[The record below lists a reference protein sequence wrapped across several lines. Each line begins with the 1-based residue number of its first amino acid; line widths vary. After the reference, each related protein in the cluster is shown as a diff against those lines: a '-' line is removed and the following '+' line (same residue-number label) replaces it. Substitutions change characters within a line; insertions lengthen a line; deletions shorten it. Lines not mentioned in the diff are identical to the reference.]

1 MNLPSDYALQLPSAD
16 ALITQLAAAIKLT
29 LTANTVLV
37 GMHTGGVWA
46 AEHLQPLLDPA
57 MPHGSLDISFYR
69 DDFESIGLHAQ
80 VKPTR
85 LPFEVEGRD
94 ILLVD
99 DVLYTG
105 RSVRAAMNAL
115 FDYGRPARIR
125 LAVLIDRVG
134 DRQLPIAADFVGAAL
149 SVPAHQ
155 HIHLVRDAD
164 MNLGLKLVDLK

>member
-1 MNLPSDYALQLPSAD
+1 MVVANQSLPSATD
-16 ALITQLAAAIKLT
+16 LIARLAALIAPSLT
-29 LTANTVLV
+29 DGTVLV

-46 AEHLQPLLDPA
+46 AERLHPLLDPN

-69 DDFESIGLHAQ
+69 DDFEQIGLHAQ
-80 VKPTR
+80 VKPTH

-115 FDYGRPARIR
+115 FDYGRPAKIR
-125 LAVLIDRVG
+125 LAVLIDRAG
-134 DRQLPIAADFVGAAL
+134 DRQLPIEADFVGAVLA
-149 SVPAHQ
+149 VPPHQ
-155 HIHLVRDAD
+155 HIHLIRDEDAT
-164 MNLGLKLVDLK
+164 LSLKLVNLT

>member
-1 MNLPSDYALQLPSAD
+1 MPINTLPD
-16 ALITQLAAAIKLT
+16 AETLIAQLATAIKPT
-29 LTANTVLV
+29 LTPNTVLV
-37 GMHTGGVWA
+37 GMFTGGVWA
-46 AEHLQPLLDPA
+46 AQRMHTLLDPA
-57 MPHGSLDISFYR
+57 MPHGDLDISFYR
-69 DDFESIGLHAQ
+69 DDFNRIGLHAQ

-125 LAVLIDRVG
+125 LAVLVDRIG
-134 DRQLPIAADFVGAAL
+134 DRELPIMADFVGTTAN
-149 SVPAHQ
+149 VQPRQ
-155 HIHLVRDAD
+155 HIHLVRDDAD
-164 MNLGLKLVDLK
+164 RLNLKLVDLK

>member
-1 MNLPSDYALQLPSAD
+1 MPIITLPD
-16 ALITQLAAAIKLT
+16 AETLVAQLAAAIKPT
-29 LTANTVLV
+29 LTPNTVLV
-37 GMHTGGVWA
+37 GMYTGGVWA
-46 AEHLQPLLDPA
+46 AQRMHALLDPA
-57 MPHGSLDISFYR
+57 MPHGDLDISFYR
-69 DDFESIGLHAQ
+69 DDFDRIGLHAQ

-125 LAVLIDRVG
+125 LAVLVDRVG
-134 DRQLPIAADFVGAAL
+134 DRELPIMADFVGATA
-149 SVPAHQ
+149 SVPPHQ
-155 HIHLVRDAD
+155 HIHLVRDDAGRL
-164 MNLGLKLVDLK
+164 NLKLVDLK

>member
-1 MNLPSDYALQLPSAD
+1 MPIITLPD
-16 ALITQLAAAIKLT
+16 AETLVAQLAAAIQPT
-29 LTANTVLV
+29 LTPNTVLV
-37 GMHTGGVWA
+37 GMYTGGVWA
-46 AEHLQPLLDPA
+46 AQQMHALLDPA
-57 MPHGSLDISFYR
+57 MPHGDLDISFYR
-69 DDFESIGLHAQ
+69 DDFDRIGLHAQ

-125 LAVLIDRVG
+125 LAVLVDRVG
-134 DRQLPIAADFVGAAL
+134 DRELPIMADFVGATA
-149 SVPAHQ
+149 SVPLHQ
-155 HIHLVRDAD
+155 HIHLVRDDAGHL
-164 MNLGLKLVDLK
+164 NLKLVDLK

>member
-1 MNLPSDYALQLPSAD
+1 MPIITLPD
-16 ALITQLAAAIKLT
+16 AETLVAQLAAAIKPT
-29 LTANTVLV
+29 LTPNTVLV
-37 GMHTGGVWA
+37 GMYTGGVWA
-46 AEHLQPLLDPA
+46 AQRMHALLDPA
-57 MPHGSLDISFYR
+57 MPHGDLDISFYR
-69 DDFESIGLHAQ
+69 DDFNRIGLHAQ

-125 LAVLIDRVG
+125 LAVLVDRVG
-134 DRQLPIAADFVGAAL
+134 DRELPIMADFVGATA
-149 SVPAHQ
+149 SVPPHQ
-155 HIHLVRDAD
+155 HIHLVRDDAGRL
-164 MNLGLKLVDLK
+164 NLKLVDLK

>member
-1 MNLPSDYALQLPSAD
+1 MNNLSLPDAD
-16 ALITQLAAAIKLT
+16 TLIQQLAVRMLPDMT
-29 LTANTVLV
+29 DNTVLV

-46 AEHLQPLLDPA
+46 AEKLHPLLNPD

-69 DDFESIGLHAQ
+69 DDFEKIGLHTQ

-99 DVLYTG
+99 DVLFTG

-115 FDYGRPARIR
+115 FDYGRPQRIR
-125 LAVLIDRVG
+125 LAVLIDRTG
-134 DRQLPIAADFVGAAL
+134 DRQLPIAADYAGLAL
-149 SVPAHQ
+149 KVPGTQ
-155 HIHLVRDAD
+155 HIHLIRQEDGQL
-164 MNLGLKLVDLK
+164 MLKRVDL

>member
-1 MNLPSDYALQLPSAD
+1 MNDKALPSAD
-16 ALITQLAAAIKLT
+16 DLIAHLAALIAPS
-29 LTANTVLV
+29 LTAETVLV

-46 AEHLQPLLDPA
+46 ADRLHPLLDPA

-69 DDFESIGLHAQ
+69 DDFEQIGLHAQ
-80 VKPTR
+80 VKPTH

-115 FDYGRPARIR
+115 FDYGRPAKIR
-125 LAVLIDRVG
+125 LAVLIDRAG
-134 DRQLPIAADFVGAAL
+134 DRQLPIAANFVGAVLA
-149 SVPAHQ
+149 VPAHQ
-155 HIHLVRDAD
+155 HIHLIRDDDAT
-164 MNLGLKLVDLK
+164 LSLKLVNLT

>member
-1 MNLPSDYALQLPSAD
+1 MNLPSAD
-16 ALITQLAAAIKLT
+16 VLINQLAIAISPT

-46 AEHLQPLLDPA
+46 ADRLQPLLDPA

-69 DDFESIGLHAQ
+69 DDFEKIGLHAQ

-94 ILLVD
+94 ILLID

-115 FDYGRPARIR
+115 FDYGRPAKIR
-125 LAVLIDRVG
+125 LAVLIDRAG
-134 DRQLPIAADFVGAAL
+134 DRQLPIAADFVGAELA
-149 SVPAHQ
+149 VPGHQ
-155 HIHLVRDAD
+155 HIHLIRGNDAS
-164 MNLGLKLVDLK
+164 LSLILVDI

>member
-1 MNLPSDYALQLPSAD
+1 MNLPSANS
-16 ALITQLAAAIKLT
+16 LIAQLAAAIKPT
-29 LTANTVLV
+29 LTSNTVLV

-46 AEHLQPLLDPA
+46 AEHLHPLLDIN

-69 DDFESIGLHAQ
+69 DDFERIGLHAQ

-94 ILLVD
+94 ILLID

-115 FDYGRPARIR
+115 FDYGRPAQIR

-149 SVPAHQ
+149 RVPSHQ
-155 HIHLVRDAD
+155 HIHLVRDGELQLD
-164 MNLGLKLVDLK
+164 LKLVDIS

>member
-1 MNLPSDYALQLPSAD
+1 MPIITLPD
-16 ALITQLAAAIKLT
+16 AETLVAQLAAAIKPT
-29 LTANTVLV
+29 LTPNTVLV
-37 GMHTGGVWA
+37 GMYTGGVWA
-46 AEHLQPLLDPA
+46 AQQMHALLDPD
-57 MPHGSLDISFYR
+57 MPHGDLDISFYR
-69 DDFESIGLHAQ
+69 DDFDRIGLHAQ

-125 LAVLIDRVG
+125 LAVLVDRVG
-134 DRQLPIAADFVGAAL
+134 DRELPIMADFVGATA
-149 SVPAHQ
+149 SVPPHQ
-155 HIHLVRDAD
+155 HIHLVRDDASR
-164 MNLGLKLVDLK
+164 LKLKLVDLK

>member
-1 MNLPSDYALQLPSAD
+1 MNLPDDDVLTLPNAD
-16 ALITQLAAAIKLT
+16 TLIAQLAAAIKPLLT
-29 LTANTVLV
+29 ENSVLV

-46 AEHLQPLLDPA
+46 AEHLHPLLNPA

-69 DDFESIGLHAQ
+69 DDFERIGLHAQ

-115 FDYGRPARIR
+115 FDYGRPACIR
-125 LAVLIDRVG
+125 LAVLIDRIG

-149 SVPAHQ
+149 RVPAHQ
-155 HIHLVRDAD
+155 HIHLVRDEDA
-164 MNLGLKLVDLK
+164 NLGLKLVDIK

>member
-1 MNLPSDYALQLPSAD
+1 MNLPSAD
-16 ALITQLAAAIKLT
+16 VLINQLAIAISPT

-46 AEHLQPLLDPA
+46 AERLQALFDPA

-69 DDFESIGLHAQ
+69 DDFEKIGLHAQ

-94 ILLVD
+94 ILLID

-115 FDYGRPARIR
+115 FDYGRPAKIR
-125 LAVLIDRVG
+125 LAVLIDRAG
-134 DRQLPIAADFVGAAL
+134 DRQLPIAADFVGAELA
-149 SVPAHQ
+149 VPGHQ
-155 HIHLVRDAD
+155 HIHLIRGSDAS
-164 MNLGLKLVDLK
+164 LSLILVDI

>member
-1 MNLPSDYALQLPSAD
+1 MPITTLPDAENLIAK
-16 ALITQLAAAIKLT
+16 LAADIRPT
-29 LTANTVLV
+29 LTPNTVLV

-46 AEHLQPLLDPA
+46 AERLHGLLDPA
-57 MPHGSLDISFYR
+57 MPHGALDISFYR
-69 DDFESIGLHAQ
+69 DDFKRIGLHAQ

-134 DRQLPIAADFVGAAL
+134 DRELPIMADFVGAVAN
-149 SVPAHQ
+149 VPPHQ
-155 HIHLVRDAD
+155 HIHLVRDDAGR
-164 MNLGLKLVDLK
+164 LSLKLVEIK

>member
-1 MNLPSDYALQLPSAD
+1 MTLPD
-16 ALITQLAAAIKLT
+16 AETLVAQLAAAIKPT
-29 LTANTVLV
+29 LTPNTVLV
-37 GMHTGGVWA
+37 GMYTGGVWA
-46 AEHLQPLLDPA
+46 AQQMHALLDPD
-57 MPHGSLDISFYR
+57 MPHGDLDISFYR
-69 DDFESIGLHAQ
+69 DDFDRIGLHAQ

-125 LAVLIDRVG
+125 LAVLVDRVG
-134 DRQLPIAADFVGAAL
+134 DRELPIMADFVGATA
-149 SVPAHQ
+149 SVPPHQ
-155 HIHLVRDAD
+155 HIHLVRDDAGRL
-164 MNLGLKLVDLK
+164 NLKLVDLK

>member
-1 MNLPSDYALQLPSAD
+1 MPIITLPD
-16 ALITQLAAAIKLT
+16 AETLVAQLAAAIQPT
-29 LTANTVLV
+29 LTPNTVLV
-37 GMHTGGVWA
+37 GLYTGGVWA
-46 AEHLQPLLDPA
+46 AQRMHALIDPA
-57 MPHGSLDISFYR
+57 MPHGDLDISFYR
-69 DDFESIGLHAQ
+69 DDFDRIGLHAQ

-125 LAVLIDRVG
+125 LAVLVDRVG
-134 DRQLPIAADFVGAAL
+134 DRELPIMADFVGATA
-149 SVPAHQ
+149 SVPPHQ
-155 HIHLVRDAD
+155 HIHLVRDDAGRL
-164 MNLGLKLVDLK
+164 NLKLVDLK

>member
-1 MNLPSDYALQLPSAD
+1 MPIDTLPD
-16 ALITQLAAAIKLT
+16 AETLVAQLAAAIKPT
-29 LTANTVLV
+29 LTPNTVLV
-37 GMHTGGVWA
+37 GMYTGGVWA
-46 AEHLQPLLDPA
+46 AQRMHALLDPT
-57 MPHGSLDISFYR
+57 MPHGDLDISFYR
-69 DDFESIGLHAQ
+69 DDFNRIGLHAQ

-125 LAVLIDRVG
+125 LAVLIDRIG
-134 DRQLPIAADFVGAAL
+134 DRELPIMADFVGATAN
-149 SVPAHQ
+149 VQPRQ
-155 HIHLVRDAD
+155 HIHLVRDDAGRL
-164 MNLGLKLVDLK
+164 NLKLVDLK

>member
-1 MNLPSDYALQLPSAD
+1 MPIITLPD
-16 ALITQLAAAIKLT
+16 AETLVAQLAAAIKPT
-29 LTANTVLV
+29 LTPNTVLV
-37 GMHTGGVWA
+37 GMYTGGVWA
-46 AEHLQPLLDPA
+46 AQQMHALLDPD
-57 MPHGSLDISFYR
+57 MPHGDLDISFYR
-69 DDFESIGLHAQ
+69 DDFDRIGLHAQ

-125 LAVLIDRVG
+125 LAVLVDGWATANCPSWRILSAP
-134 DRQLPIAADFVGAAL
+134 RQTCHRTSI
-149 SVPAHQ
+149 ST
-155 HIHLVRDAD
+155 
-164 MNLGLKLVDLK
+164 

>member
-1 MNLPSDYALQLPSAD
+1 MPIISLPD
-16 ALITQLAAAIKLT
+16 AETLVAQLAAAIKPT
-29 LTANTVLV
+29 LTPNTVLV
-37 GMHTGGVWA
+37 GMYTGGVWA
-46 AEHLQPLLDPA
+46 AQRMHALLDPA
-57 MPHGSLDISFYR
+57 MPHGDLDISFYR
-69 DDFESIGLHAQ
+69 DDFDRIGLHAQ

-125 LAVLIDRVG
+125 LAVLVDRVG
-134 DRQLPIAADFVGAAL
+134 DRELPIMADFVGATA
-149 SVPAHQ
+149 SVPPHQ
-155 HIHLVRDAD
+155 HIHLVRDDAGRL
-164 MNLGLKLVDLK
+164 NLKLVDLK

>member
-1 MNLPSDYALQLPSAD
+1 MLDESLPGADDLIAQLA
-16 ALITQLAAAIKLT
+16 ALITPS
-29 LTANTVLV
+29 LTAKTVLV

-46 AEHLQPLLDPA
+46 ADRLHPLLDPA

-69 DDFESIGLHAQ
+69 DDFEQIGLHAQ
-80 VKPTR
+80 VKPTH

-115 FDYGRPARIR
+115 FDYGRPAKIR

-134 DRQLPIAADFVGAAL
+134 DRQLPIQADYVGAVLA
-149 SVPAHQ
+149 VPAHQ
-155 HIHLVRDAD
+155 HIHLIQDDAA
-164 MNLGLKLVDLK
+164 MLSLKLVNLT

>member
-1 MNLPSDYALQLPSAD
+1 MNLPSANS
-16 ALITQLAAAIKLT
+16 LIAQLAATIKPT
-29 LTANTVLV
+29 LTSNTVLV

-46 AEHLQPLLDPA
+46 AEHLHPLLDGN

-69 DDFESIGLHAQ
+69 DDFERIGLHAQ

-115 FDYGRPARIR
+115 FDYGRPAKIR

-149 SVPAHQ
+149 HVPGHQ
-155 HIHLVRDAD
+155 HIHLVRDGD
-164 MNLGLKLVDLK
+164 LQLDLKLVDIS

>member
-1 MNLPSDYALQLPSAD
+1 MPIITLPD
-16 ALITQLAAAIKLT
+16 AETLVAQLAAAIKPT
-29 LTANTVLV
+29 LTPNTVLV
-37 GMHTGGVWA
+37 GMYTGGVWA
-46 AEHLQPLLDPA
+46 AQRMHALLDPA
-57 MPHGSLDISFYR
+57 MPHGDLDISFYR
-69 DDFESIGLHAQ
+69 DDFDRIGLHAQ

-125 LAVLIDRVG
+125 LAVLVDRVG
-134 DRQLPIAADFVGAAL
+134 DRELPIMADFVGATAN
-149 SVPAHQ
+149 VPRHQ
-155 HIHLVRDAD
+155 HIHLVRDDAGRL
-164 MNLGLKLVDLK
+164 NLKLVDVK

>member
-1 MNLPSDYALQLPSAD
+1 MTLPD
-16 ALITQLAAAIKLT
+16 AETLVAQLAAAIKPT
-29 LTANTVLV
+29 LTPNTVLV
-37 GMHTGGVWA
+37 GMYTGGVWA
-46 AEHLQPLLDPA
+46 AQQMHALLDPA
-57 MPHGSLDISFYR
+57 MPHGDLDISFYR
-69 DDFESIGLHAQ
+69 DDFNRIGLHAQ

-125 LAVLIDRVG
+125 LAVLVDRMG
-134 DRQLPIAADFVGAAL
+134 DRELPIMANFVGSTAT
-149 SVPAHQ
+149 VPPHQ
-155 HIHLVRDAD
+155 HIHLVRDDAGHL
-164 MNLGLKLVDLK
+164 NLKLVDLK

>member
-1 MNLPSDYALQLPSAD
+1 MPIITLPD
-16 ALITQLAAAIKLT
+16 AETLVAQLAAAIKPT
-29 LTANTVLV
+29 LTPNTVLV
-37 GMHTGGVWA
+37 GMYTGGVWA
-46 AEHLQPLLDPA
+46 AQQMHALLDPD
-57 MPHGSLDISFYR
+57 MPHGDLDISFYR
-69 DDFESIGLHAQ
+69 DDFDRIGLHAQ

-125 LAVLIDRVG
+125 LAVLVDRVG
-134 DRQLPIAADFVGAAL
+134 DRELPIMADFVGTTAN
-149 SVPAHQ
+149 VPPHQ
-155 HIHLVRDAD
+155 HIHLVRDDAGR
-164 MNLGLKLVDLK
+164 LKLKLVDLK

>member
-1 MNLPSDYALQLPSAD
+1 MPIITLPD
-16 ALITQLAAAIKLT
+16 AETLVAQLAAAIKPT
-29 LTANTVLV
+29 LTPNTVLV
-37 GMHTGGVWA
+37 GMYTGGVWA
-46 AEHLQPLLDPA
+46 AQRMHALLDPA
-57 MPHGSLDISFYR
+57 MPHGDLDISFYR
-69 DDFESIGLHAQ
+69 DDFNRIGLHAQ

-125 LAVLIDRVG
+125 LAVLVDRVG
-134 DRQLPIAADFVGAAL
+134 DRELPIMADFVGATA
-149 SVPAHQ
+149 SVPPHQ
-155 HIHLVRDAD
+155 HIHLVRDDAD
-164 MNLGLKLVDLK
+164 RLKLKLVDLK

>member
-1 MNLPSDYALQLPSAD
+1 MPIITLPD
-16 ALITQLAAAIKLT
+16 AETLVAQLAAAIKPT
-29 LTANTVLV
+29 LTPNTVLV
-37 GMHTGGVWA
+37 GMYTGGVWA
-46 AEHLQPLLDPA
+46 AQQMHALLDPD
-57 MPHGSLDISFYR
+57 MPHGDLDISFYR
-69 DDFESIGLHAQ
+69 DDFDRIGLHAQ

-125 LAVLIDRVG
+125 LAVLVDRVG
-134 DRQLPIAADFVGAAL
+134 DRELPIMADFVGATA
-149 SVPAHQ
+149 SVPPHQ
-155 HIHLVRDAD
+155 HIHLVRDDAGRL
-164 MNLGLKLVDLK
+164 NLKLVDLK

>member
-1 MNLPSDYALQLPSAD
+1 MPIITLPD
-16 ALITQLAAAIKLT
+16 AETLVAQLAAAIKPT
-29 LTANTVLV
+29 LTPNTVLV
-37 GMHTGGVWA
+37 GMYTGGVWA
-46 AEHLQPLLDPA
+46 AQQMHALLDPD
-57 MPHGSLDISFYR
+57 MPHGDLDISFYR
-69 DDFESIGLHAQ
+69 DDFDRIGLHAQ

-125 LAVLIDRVG
+125 LAVLVDRVG
-134 DRQLPIAADFVGAAL
+134 DRELPIMADFVGATA
-149 SVPAHQ
+149 SVPPHQ
-155 HIHLVRDAD
+155 HIHLVRNDAGRL
-164 MNLGLKLVDLK
+164 NLKLVDLK

>member
-1 MNLPSDYALQLPSAD
+1 MILPDAQQLID
-16 ALITQLAAAIKLT
+16 QLAQRMRPSLT
-29 LTANTVLV
+29 GNTVLV

-46 AEHLQPLLDPA
+46 AERLQPLLDPA

-69 DDFESIGLHAQ
+69 DDFEQKGLHAT
-80 VKPTR
+80 VRPTR

-115 FDYGRPARIR
+115 FDYGRPERIR
-125 LAVLIDRVG
+125 LAVLIDRIG
-134 DRQLPIAADFVGAAL
+134 DRQLPIAADYAGAAIR
-149 SVPAHQ
+149 VPAHQ
-155 HIHLVRDAD
+155 HIHLVR
-164 MNLGLKLVDLK
+164 LESGELTLKLVEV

>member
-1 MNLPSDYALQLPSAD
+1 MNLPSAE
-16 ALITQLAAAIKLT
+16 ALIDQLAAAIAPGLT
-29 LTANTVLV
+29 ENTVLV

-46 AEHLQPLLDPA
+46 AERLHPLLDSA

-69 DDFESIGLHAQ
+69 DDFEKIGLHAE

-115 FDYGRPARIR
+115 FDYGRPAKIR
-125 LAVLIDRVG
+125 LAVLIDRAG
-134 DRQLPIAADFVGAAL
+134 DRQLPIEANFVGAVLA
-149 SVPAHQ
+149 VPAHQ
-155 HIHLVRDAD
+155 HIHLIRDNDA
-164 MNLGLKLVDLK
+164 NLSLKLVDLL

>member
-1 MNLPSDYALQLPSAD
+1 MSLPSANSLIMPD
-16 ALITQLAAAIKLT
+16 ADVLIAQLATAIKPT
-29 LTANTVLV
+29 LTSNTVLV

-46 AEHLQPLLDPA
+46 AKRLHTLLDPA

-69 DDFESIGLHAQ
+69 DDFERIGLHAQ
-80 VKPTR
+80 VKPTH

-115 FDYGRPARIR
+115 FDYGRPAQIR
-125 LAVLIDRVG
+125 LAVLVDRIDN
-134 DRQLPIAADFVGAAL
+134 RQLPIAADFVGVGL
-149 SVPAHQ
+149 VVPDHQ
-155 HIHLVRDAD
+155 HIHLTQNEEG
-164 MNLGLKLVDLK
+164 NLGLKLVDIL

>member
-1 MNLPSDYALQLPSAD
+1 MPIITLPD
-16 ALITQLAAAIKLT
+16 AETLVTQLAAAIKPT
-29 LTANTVLV
+29 LTPNTVLV
-37 GMHTGGVWA
+37 GMYTGGVWA
-46 AEHLQPLLDPA
+46 AQQMHALLDPD
-57 MPHGSLDISFYR
+57 MPHGDLDISFYR
-69 DDFESIGLHAQ
+69 DDFDRIGLHAQ

-125 LAVLIDRVG
+125 LAVLVDRVG
-134 DRQLPIAADFVGAAL
+134 DRELPIMADFVGATA
-149 SVPAHQ
+149 SVPPHQ
-155 HIHLVRDAD
+155 HIHLVRDDAGRL
-164 MNLGLKLVDLK
+164 NLKLVDLK

>member
-1 MNLPSDYALQLPSAD
+1 MPIITLPD
-16 ALITQLAAAIKLT
+16 AETLVAQLAAAIKPT
-29 LTANTVLV
+29 LTPNTVLV
-37 GMHTGGVWA
+37 GMYTGGVWA
-46 AEHLQPLLDPA
+46 AQRMHALLDPA
-57 MPHGSLDISFYR
+57 MPHGDLDISFYR
-69 DDFESIGLHAQ
+69 DDFDRIGLHAQ

-125 LAVLIDRVG
+125 LAVLVDRVG
-134 DRQLPIAADFVGAAL
+134 DRELPIMADFVGATA
-149 SVPAHQ
+149 SVPRHQ
-155 HIHLVRDAD
+155 HIHLVRDDAGRL
-164 MNLGLKLVDLK
+164 NLKLVDLK

>member
-1 MNLPSDYALQLPSAD
+1 MPITTLPD
-16 ALITQLAAAIKLT
+16 AETLVTQLAAAIKPT
-29 LTANTVLV
+29 LTPNTVLV
-37 GMHTGGVWA
+37 GMYTGGVWA
-46 AEHLQPLLDPA
+46 AQRMHALLDPS
-57 MPHGSLDISFYR
+57 MPHGDLDISFYR
-69 DDFESIGLHAQ
+69 DDFNRIGLHAQ

-125 LAVLIDRVG
+125 LAVLVDRVG
-134 DRQLPIAADFVGAAL
+134 DRELPIMADFVGATA
-149 SVPAHQ
+149 SVPPHQ
-155 HIHLVRDAD
+155 HIHLVRDDAGRL
-164 MNLGLKLVDLK
+164 NLKLVDLK